1 MKKINIIYLLPE
13 MKGASGGAKVIYNH
27 SLSLN
32 YINKNISSQ
41 IVHLKKNFLYKLELS
56 LAKKVNFFNNTYSG
70 WDGKKMKISKKFK
83 PKKDWYENK
92 FFRSNNLNF
101 DKRKDFIIIPEI
113 WAHFAT
119 DLKFAEKGIRYAIF
133 VQGFYH
139 MNSTNNFI
147 NLKRSYDDA
156 KLIITTSKY
165 SVSYLN
171 NMFPNLKKKI
181 FKVNLSVDSNKFKI
195 KNKSNI
201 ITYMPRK
208 LPEHSNLLLLY
219 LKNLLPKN
227 WKILPLVNI
236 SEKELLKSLSISKIF
251 LSFSNF
257 EGLGI
262 PPIEAALSGNKVIG
276 YVGGG
281 GSEYW
286 KKPIF
291 IKVENGEIEDFA
303 KKILKNIKSYKKSW
317 IMKSK
322 KNRLQLSNNYSK
334 KSEKKSLTLLSN
346 KILKILNT

>member
-1 MKKINIIYLLPE
+1 MKKANIIYLLPE

-27 SLSLN
+27 SLILN
-32 YINKNISSQ
+32 NLGVNISSR
-41 IVHLKKNFLYKLELS
+41 IVHLKKKFFYKLELS
-56 LAKKVNFFNNTYSG
+56 LAKKVKFFSKTYSG
-70 WDGKKMKISKKFK
+70 WDGNRMKISKNFK

-92 FFRSNNLNF
+92 IFNSHNFNF
-101 DKRKDFIIIPEI
+101 DKKKDFIIVPEI
-113 WAHFAT
+113 WAHFVT
-119 DLKFAEKGIRYAIF
+119 DLKFAEKGINYAIF

-147 NLKRSYDDA
+147 SLKRSYEGA

-165 SVSYLN
+165 SVSYLKS
-171 NMFPNLKKKI
+171 MFPNIRKKI
-181 FKVNLSVDSNKFKI
+181 FKVNLSVDHNKFKI
-195 KNKSNI
+195 KKKYNL

-208 LPEHSNLLLLY
+208 LTEHSNLLLFY

-227 WKILPLVNI
+227 WKILPLINV
-236 SEKELLKSLSISKIF
+236 SEKKIIKSLSVSKIF

-303 KKILKNIKSYKKSW
+303 KKIIKSINSYKNSW
-317 IMKSK
+317 IEDTK
-322 KNRLQLSNNYSK
+322 KNRLQLSNFYSK
-334 KSEKKSLTLLSN
+334 KSERESLALLSN
-346 KILKILNT
+346 KILKFFN

>member
-1 MKKINIIYLLPE
+1 MKKVNIIYLLPE

-27 SLSLN
+27 SSVLN
-32 YINKNISSQ
+32 QIDKRINSQ
-41 IVHLKKNFLYKLELS
+41 IVHLKKKISYKLELS
-56 LAKKVNFFNNTYSG
+56 LAKKVKFFSKSHSG
-70 WDGKKMKISKKFK
+70 WDGNRMKISKNFK

-92 FFRSNNLNF
+92 ILNSHNLNF
-101 DKRKDFIIIPEI
+101 DKNKDFIIIPEI

-119 DLKFAEKGIRYAIF
+119 DLKFSEKGFNYAIF

-147 NLKRSYDDA
+147 NLKRSYEGA

-165 SVSYLN
+165 SVSYLKS
-171 NMFPNLKKKI
+171 MFPNIRKKI
-181 FKVNLSVDSNKFKI
+181 FKVNLSVDHNKFKI
-195 KNKSNI
+195 NKKSNI

-208 LPEHSNLLLLY
+208 LPEHSNLLLFY

-227 WKILPLVNI
+227 WKILPLINV
-236 SEKELLKSLSISKIF
+236 SEKQIIKSLSVSKIF

-303 KKILKNIKSYKKSW
+303 KKIIKSINSYKNSW
-317 IMKSK
+317 IEDTK
-322 KNRLQLSNNYSK
+322 KNRLQLSNFYSK
-334 KSEKKSLTLLSN
+334 KSERESLAFLSN
-346 KILKILNT
+346 KILKFFN

>member
-1 MKKINIIYLLPE
+1 MKKANIIYLLPE

-27 SLSLN
+27 SLILN
-32 YINKNISSQ
+32 NLNVNISSR
-41 IVHLKKNFLYKLELS
+41 IVHLKKKFFYKLELS
-56 LAKKVNFFNNTYSG
+56 LAKKVKFFSKTYSG
-70 WDGKKMKISKKFK
+70 WDGNRMKISKNFK

-92 FFRSNNLNF
+92 IFNSHNLNF
-101 DKRKDFIIIPEI
+101 DKKKDFIIVPEI
-113 WAHFAT
+113 WAHFVT
-119 DLKFAEKGIRYAIF
+119 DLKFAEKGINYAIF

-147 NLKRSYDDA
+147 NLKRSYEGA

-165 SVSYLN
+165 SVSYLKS
-171 NMFPNLKKKI
+171 MFPNIRKKI
-181 FKVNLSVDSNKFKI
+181 FKVNLSVDHNKFKI
-195 KNKSNI
+195 KKKSNL

-208 LPEHSNLLLLY
+208 LPEHSNLLLFY

-227 WKILPLVNI
+227 WKILPLINV
-236 SEKELLKSLSISKIF
+236 SEKKIIKSLSVSKIF

-303 KKILKNIKSYKKSW
+303 KKIIKSINSYKNSW
-317 IMKSK
+317 IEDTK
-322 KNRLQLSNNYSK
+322 KNRLQLSNFYSK
-334 KSEKKSLTLLSN
+334 KSERESLALLSN
-346 KILKILNT
+346 KILKFFN

>member
-1 MKKINIIYLLPE
+1 MKNINIIYLLPE

-27 SLSLN
+27 SSILN
-32 YINKNISSQ
+32 NLNKNISSKV
-41 IVHLKKNFLYKLELS
+41 IYLKKNFLYKLQLS
-56 LAKKVNFFNNTYSG
+56 LSKRIKFLDEKFTG
-70 WDGKKMKISKKFK
+70 WDGKKMKVSQKFK
-83 PKKDWYENK
+83 PNKNWYKDEI
-92 FFRSNNLNF
+92 FSGENLNF
-101 DKRKDFIIIPEI
+101 NKKKDFVIIPEI
-113 WAHFAT
+113 WAHFAI
-119 DLKFAEKGIRYAIF
+119 DLKFAEQKINYAIF

-147 NLKRSYDDA
+147 KLKKSYENA

-165 SVSYLN
+165 TVSYLRT
-171 NMFPNLKKKI
+171 MFPKIKKKI

-195 KNKSNI
+195 RTKKNL

-208 LPEHSNLLLLY
+208 LPAHSSLLIFY

-227 WKILPLVNI
+227 WKILPLNNV
-236 SEKELLKSLSISKIF
+236 SENNLVKALSMSKIF

-257 EGLGI
+257 EGMGI

-281 GSEYW
+281 GFEYW

-303 KKILKNIKSYKKSW
+303 KKIIKSIKSYKNNW
-317 IMKSK
+317 IKYTR
-322 KNRLQLSNNYSK
+322 KNRLQLSNYYSK
-334 KSEKKSLTLLSN
+334 ESEKESMILLSN
-346 KILKILNT
+346 KILKFYN

>member
-1 MKKINIIYLLPE
+1 MPEVNIIYLLPE

-27 SLSLN
+27 SLILN
-32 YINKNISSQ
+32 NVNNDISSK
-41 IVHLKKNFLYKLELS
+41 IIYLKKNFLYKLQLS
-56 LAKKVNFFNNTYSG
+56 LSKRIKFFDEKFSG

-83 PKKDWYENK
+83 PNKEWHKDVV
-92 FFRSNNLNF
+92 FTSDNLNF
-101 DKRKDFIIIPEI
+101 DKKKDFVIIPEI
-113 WAHFAT
+113 WAHFAA
-119 DLKFAEKGIRYAIF
+119 DLKLAEKKINYAIF

-139 MNSTNNFI
+139 MNSTNNFL
-147 NLKRSYDDA
+147 NLKKSYEGA

-165 SVSYLN
+165 SVSYLRT
-171 NMFPNLKKKI
+171 MFPNIRKNI
-181 FKVNLSVDSNKFKI
+181 FKINLSVDSNKFKI
-195 KNKSNI
+195 KKKINL

-208 LPEHSNLLLLY
+208 LPAHSSLLIFY

-227 WKILPLVNI
+227 WKILPLNNV
-236 SEKELLKSLSISKIF
+236 SENKLIKTLSKSKIF

-257 EGLGI
+257 EGMGI

-303 KKILKNIKSYKKSW
+303 KKIIKNIKYYKNNW
-317 IMKSK
+317 IKETR
-322 KNRLQLSNNYSK
+322 KNRLQLSDYYSK
-334 KSEKKSLTLLSN
+334 KSEKESMILLSK
-346 KILKILNT
+346 KILKIF

>member
-1 MKKINIIYLLPE
+1 MKKVNIIYLLPE

-27 SLSLN
+27 SLILN
-32 YINKNISSQ
+32 NLDKNINSR
-41 IVHLKKNFLYKLELS
+41 IVHLKKKISYKLELS
-56 LAKKVNFFNNTYSG
+56 LAKKVKFFSKNHSG
-70 WDGKKMKISKKFK
+70 WDGNRMKISKNFK
-83 PKKDWYENK
+83 PNKDWYKNQILN
-92 FFRSNNLNF
+92 SHNLNF
-101 DKRKDFIIIPEI
+101 DKKKDFIIVPEI

-139 MNSTNNFI
+139 MNSTNNFV
-147 NLKRSYDDA
+147 NLKKSYEDA

-165 SVSYLN
+165 SVSYLK
-171 NMFPNLKKKI
+171 NMFPSLKKKI

-195 KNKSNI
+195 KKKKLNL

-208 LPEHSNLLLLY
+208 LPEHSNLLLFY
-219 LKNLLPKN
+219 LKDLLPKN
-227 WKILPLVNI
+227 WKILPLINV
-236 SEKELLKSLSISKIF
+236 SEKKIIKSLSISKIF

-303 KKILKNIKSYKKSW
+303 KKIIKSINSYKNSW
-317 IMKSK
+317 IEDSK
-322 KNRLQLSNNYSK
+322 KNRLQLSNFYSK
-334 KSEKKSLTLLSN
+334 KSERETLALLSN
-346 KILKILNT
+346 KILKFFN

>member
-1 MKKINIIYLLPE
+1 

-27 SLSLN
+27 SLILN
-32 YINKNISSQ
+32 NINKNVSSK

-56 LAKKVNFFNNTYSG
+56 LAKKIKFFNQTYSG

-92 FFRSNNLNF
+92 IFSRNNLNF
-101 DKRKDFIIIPEI
+101 DKKKDFIIIPEI

-119 DLKFAEKGIRYAIF
+119 DLKFAEKGISYAIF

-139 MNSTNNFI
+139 MNSTNNFL
-147 NLKRSYDDA
+147 NLKKSYEGA

-181 FKVNLSVDSNKFKI
+181 IKISLSVDSNKFKV
-195 KNKSNI
+195 KKKTNL
-201 ITYMPRK
+201 ITFMPRK
-208 LPEHSNLLLLY
+208 LPEHSNLLLFY

-227 WKILPLVNI
+227 WKILPLINV
-236 SEKELLKSLSISKIF
+236 SEKKIIKSLSISKIF

-276 YVGGG
+276 YIGGG

-286 KKPIF
+286 KK
-291 IKVENGEIEDFA
+291 
-303 KKILKNIKSYKKSW
+303 LY
-317 IMKSK
+317 
-322 KNRLQLSNNYSK
+322 L
-334 KSEKKSLTLLSN
+334 
-346 KILKILNT
+346 

>member
-1 MKKINIIYLLPE
+1 MKKVNIIYLLPE

-27 SLSLN
+27 SLILN
-32 YINKNISSQ
+32 YINKNVSSK

-56 LAKKVNFFNNTYSG
+56 LAKKIKFFNQTYSG

-92 FFRSNNLNF
+92 IFSRNNLNF
-101 DKRKDFIIIPEI
+101 DKKKDFIIIPEI

-119 DLKFAEKGIRYAIF
+119 DLKFAEKGISYAIF

-139 MNSTNNFI
+139 MNSTNNFL
-147 NLKRSYDDA
+147 NLKKSYEGA

-181 FKVNLSVDSNKFKI
+181 IKISLSVDSNKFKV
-195 KNKSNI
+195 KKKTNL
-201 ITYMPRK
+201 ITFMPRK
-208 LPEHSNLLLLY
+208 LPEHSNLLLFY

-227 WKILPLVNI
+227 WKILPLINV
-236 SEKELLKSLSISKIF
+236 SEKKIIKSLSISKIF

-276 YVGGG
+276 YIGGG

-303 KKILKNIKSYKKSW
+303 KKIIKNIKTYKNSW
-317 IMKSK
+317 IKDSKQNDLISQIIILKKQK
-322 KNRLQLSNNYSK
+322 KNL
-334 KSEKKSLTLLSN
+334 
-346 KILKILNT
+346 

>member
-1 MKKINIIYLLPE
+1 MKKINIVYLLPE

-27 SLSLN
+27 SLLFN
-32 YINKNISSQ
+32 HIDKNISSTV
-41 IVHLKKNFLYKLELS
+41 VHLKKNFFYKLELS
-56 LAKKVNFFNNTYSG
+56 LAKKIKFFDRSYSG
-70 WDGKKMKISKKFK
+70 WDGKKMKISKRFK

-92 FFRSNNLNF
+92 VFNSYDINF
-101 DKRKDFIIIPEI
+101 EKKKDFLIIPEI

-119 DLKFAEKGIRYAIF
+119 DLKLAEKGINYAIF

-139 MNSTNNFI
+139 MNSTNNFT
-147 NLKRSYDDA
+147 NLKKSYESA
-156 KLIITTSKY
+156 KLIITTSKH
-165 SVSYLN
+165 SVSYLRT
-171 NMFPNLKKKI
+171 MFPNLRKKI

-195 KNKSNI
+195 KKKSNL

-208 LPEHSNLLLLY
+208 LPEHSSLLLFY

-227 WKILPLVNI
+227 WKIHALVNI
-236 SEKELLKSLSISKIF
+236 TEKELIKSLSISKIF

-281 GSEYW
+281 GLEYW

-291 IKVENGEIEDFA
+291 VKVENGEIEEFA
-303 KKILKNIKSYKKSW
+303 KKIIKNIQNYKSTW
-317 IMKSK
+317 IKDTE
-322 KNRLQLSNNYSK
+322 KNRLHLINYYSK
-334 KSEKKSLTLLSN
+334 KSEKKSLILLSN
-346 KILKILNT
+346 KIIEFFD

>member
-1 MKKINIIYLLPE
+1 MKKVNIIYLLPE

-27 SLSLN
+27 SLILN
-32 YINKNISSQ
+32 YIDKNISSK

-56 LAKKVNFFNNTYSG
+56 LAKKVKFFNNIYSG
-70 WDGKKMKISKKFK
+70 WDGKRMKISKKFK

-92 FFRSNNLNF
+92 VFNSHNLNF
-101 DKRKDFIIIPEI
+101 DKKKDFIIIPEI

-119 DLKFAEKGIRYAIF
+119 DLRFAERGINYAIF

-147 NLKRSYDDA
+147 NLKKSYEGA

-165 SVSYLN
+165 SLSYLN
-171 NMFPNLKKKI
+171 NMFPNLRKKI
-181 FKVNLSVDSNKFKI
+181 FKVNLSVDSSKFKI
-195 KNKSNI
+195 KKKSNL
-201 ITYMPRK
+201 ITYLPRK
-208 LPEHSNLLLLY
+208 LPEHSSLLLFY

-227 WKILPLVNI
+227 WKILPLINLP
-236 SEKELLKSLSISKIF
+236 EKKMIKSLSISKIF

-303 KKILKNIKSYKKSW
+303 KKIIKNIKSYKYGW
-317 IMKSK
+317 IKDTK
-322 KNRLQLSNNYSK
+322 KNRLQLSNYYSK
-334 KSEKKSLTLLSN
+334 KLEKESLTLLSN
-346 KILKILNT
+346 KILKFF

>member
-1 MKKINIIYLLPE
+1 MKNINIIYLLPE

-27 SLSLN
+27 SSILN
-32 YINKNISSQ
+32 NLNKNISSKV
-41 IVHLKKNFLYKLELS
+41 IYLKKNFLYKLQLS
-56 LAKKVNFFNNTYSG
+56 LSKRIKFLDEKFTG
-70 WDGKKMKISKKFK
+70 WDGKKMKVSQKFK
-83 PKKDWYENK
+83 PNKNWYKDEI
-92 FFRSNNLNF
+92 FSGENLNF
-101 DKRKDFIIIPEI
+101 NKKKDFVIIPEI
-113 WAHFAT
+113 WAHFAI
-119 DLKFAEKGIRYAIF
+119 DLKFAEQKINYAIF

-147 NLKRSYDDA
+147 KLKKSYENA

-165 SVSYLN
+165 TVSYLRT
-171 NMFPNLKKKI
+171 MFPKIKKKI

-195 KNKSNI
+195 RTKKNL

-208 LPEHSNLLLLY
+208 LPAHSSLLIFY

-227 WKILPLVNI
+227 WKILPLNNV
-236 SEKELLKSLSISKIF
+236 SENNLVKALSMSKIF

-257 EGLGI
+257 EGMGI

-281 GSEYW
+281 GFEYW

-303 KKILKNIKSYKKSW
+303 KKIIKSIKSYKNNW
-317 IMKSK
+317 IKDTR
-322 KNRLQLSNNYSK
+322 KNRLQLSNYYSK
-334 KSEKKSLTLLSN
+334 ESEKESMILLSN
-346 KILKILNT
+346 KILKFYN